1 MYGMDIYLAVRQ
13 AVTHEGLS
21 HREAAR
27 RFNKAP
33 RTIKKMMS
41 FSVPPGYRR
50 DKPVVRREMS
60 C

>member
-27 RFNKAP
+27 RFNKDP

-41 FSVPPGYRR
+41 FSVPPG
-50 DKPVVRREMS
+50 
-60 C
+60 